1 MNIIYITPECYPF
14 TQGSSLSD
22 LVSTLAHETEKLGNN
37 IKVFIPRYGFIDP
50 SVLYIERIPFDFRI
64 NFSSTEKENPV
75 IASVYKGILPDSL
88 CSIYFIESQG
98 YFSNSKEIHLE
109 GPADNERFR
118 FFCQA
123 SLDIISRLKM
133 DADLFHLFSPHEI
146 NCATLIRSG
155 KIISTLSNL
164 DKNPSR
170 NYIQSLANS
179 DLVVTVS
186 ESLLDELLSGSCSR
200 ELAET
205 LKHKRGNLL
214 SITSG
219 INQDMFNPETDS
231 SIAQAYSKSYFTVGK
246 KKCKESLLEIFD
258 LSENPQ
264 LPVIGIILGQNP
276 SVDETSLLHDL
287 FLQASDNVNIKL
299 ISTVPA
305 NIKNLTELAKIA
317 ERNKNIKIC
326 HSYNHESIKK
336 LLAGS
341 DFYINLNPK
350 EYDGYYVLISLRY
363 GSVPIA
369 FKAGIINEIITD
381 IKNNESGNGF
391 LFDNYNIKDL
401 SEALSWGLGFYKIK
415 ERWTKSVKEAMGG
428 NLTKQ
433 DTVKEYIKCYERL
446 LGKSLVSASSKMVI

>member
-37 IKVFIPRYGFIDP
+37 VKIFMPRYGFIDP

-64 NFSSTEKENPV
+64 NFNLNGKENPV
-75 IASVYKGILPDSL
+75 VASVYKGILPDSL
-88 CSIYFIESQG
+88 CSVYFIESQG

-109 GPADNERFR
+109 GPIDNERFQ

-123 SLDIISRLKM
+123 TLDILSKLKM
-133 DADLFHLFSPHEI
+133 DAGLFHLFSPHGI
-146 NCATLIRSG
+146 NCANLIRSG
-155 KIISTLSNL
+155 KIVSTLSNL

-170 NYIQSLANS
+170 NYVQSLANS
-179 DLVVTVS
+179 GLVTTVS

-200 ELAET
+200 ELRDT
-205 LKHKRGNLL
+205 LKHKRDNLL
-214 SITSG
+214 PITSG
-219 INQDMFNPETDS
+219 INQDIFNPETDS
-231 SIAQAYSKSYFTVGK
+231 SIAQVYSKSYFTVGK
-246 KKCKESLLEIFD
+246 KKCKESLLETFD

-264 LPVIGIILGQNP
+264 LPVIGVILGQNP
-276 SVDETSLLHDL
+276 SVDETGLLHDL
-287 FLQASDNVNIKL
+287 FLQAADNINIKL

-305 NIKNLTELAKIA
+305 NIKNLAELAKIA
-317 ERNKNIKIC
+317 GRNKNIKIY

-341 DFYINLNPK
+341 DFYINLNPQ

-391 LFDNYNIKDL
+391 LFDSYNIKDL

-415 ERWTKSVKEAMGG
+415 ERWTKSVKEAMGV
-428 NLTKQ
+428 NLAKQ
-433 DTVKEYIKCYERL
+433 DTAKEYIKCYERL
-446 LGKSLVSASSKMVI
+446 LGKSLVSVSSKIAI